1 MFEDVLE
8 LVPSVQGV
16 IRFVIEPA
24 FAARQFHTFLYTS
37 DAVLAALVINGV
49 GLWQVVPLEPGRTAD
64 SVLVERLYSSLSRG
78 IPNFQR
84 LAPSRYEPT
93 GRCPESINS
102 WPRLRAWAVEAVE
115 CVAPVCDGECYWH
128 MLHDRQGV
136 VSALWCNPSE
146 QYGFPI
152 QAGLVSAYARLL
164 ATAQLTPRSV
174 ELAFGIDDE
183 QEGPAP
189 DLEEPAD
196 ADDDGLRSRPAKK
209 RVKPW
214 QRRRR

>member
-8 LVPSVQGV
+8 LEPSVQGV

-37 DAVLAALVINGV
+37 EAVLAAVVIKGM
-49 GLWQVVPLEPGRTAD
+49 GLWEVVPLESNRTAD
-64 SVLVERLYSSLSRG
+64 MGAVERLYPSLNRG

-93 GRCPESINS
+93 GCCPESIKS
-102 WPRLRAWAVEAVE
+102 WPRLRARVVEAVA
-115 CVAPVCDGECYWH
+115 CVAPVCDGVCYWH
-128 MLHDRQGV
+128 TLQDREGV

-146 QYGFPI
+146 EYGFPV
-152 QAGLVSAYARLL
+152 QAGLVSAYSRLL

-174 ELAFGIDDE
+174 ELAFGIDDKRE
-183 QEGPAP
+183 WLTY
-189 DLEEPAD
+189 DLEDPTD
-196 ADDDGLRSRPAKK
+196 AECDGLPVLPDKK
-209 RVKPW
+209 RSKPW
-214 QRRRR
+214 RRRRK